1 MKPKVKK
8 PTVDEK
14 QEAENWPIWEKEKSM
29 FQWEYD
35 EKETCLILKG
45 KAVVNCPEGKVEF
58 TAGDYVVF
66 PQGLKCTWEI
76 KDKITKHYKFG

>member
-8 PTVDEK
+8 PTVEEK
-14 QEAENWPIWEKEKSM
+14 QEAENWPIWEKEKST
-29 FQWEYD
+29 FQWEYG

-58 TAGDYVVF
+58 AAGDYVVF
-66 PQGLKCTWEI
+66 PQGLKCTWDI
-76 KDKITKHYKFG
+76 